1 MDKALD
7 DSISSRRGSDRRPA
21 RGASRGE
28 GSGRSTPTS
37 ARTPYQRPAQR
48 STEDAWTHDMYGG
61 AGNAPKVVHVPRSD
75 AVDKTRLLITNV
87 HYEVTVDD
95 LKYDRSI
102 SSRVHILPSGFL
114 CPSSSC
120 YLPMNLDIVYTQY
133 DRSGRS
139 TGIVNLQ
146 YSTPREARDA
156 INSFDGNLAKGQ
168 ALSIKFDDTPFVSRP
183 PRREGFAPRQTSTG
197 GDLLSRISGVGAP
210 SAGAERNGGGRG
222 GNRGR
227 EGGDVP
233 RGLTR
238 GYRRGGPARGQGV
251 RGGRNSERKEDANA
265 DDLDKD
271 LEAYLKAPA
280 ADEVRVKDGDVDMS

>member
-7 DSISSRRGSDRRPA
+7 ESITSRRGSDRRPA

-95 LKYDRSI
+95 LKYDRS
-102 SSRVHILPSGFL
+102 
-114 CPSSSC
+114 
-120 YLPMNLDIVYTQY
+120 
-133 DRSGRS
+133 GRS

-168 ALSIKFDDTPFVSRP
+168 ALSIKFDDTPFISRP
-183 PRREGFAPRQTSTG
+183 PRREGFAPRQTSSG
-197 GDLLSRISGVGAP
+197 GDLLSRISGVGSPAAGAG
-210 SAGAERNGGGRG
+210 AGAERNGGGRG

-251 RGGRNSERKEDANA
+251 RGGRTSERKEEANA

>member
-1 MDKALD
+1 MDKSLD
-7 DSISSRRGSDRRPA
+7 EAITSRGGSDRRPA
-21 RGASRGE
+21 RGGSRG
-28 GSGRSTPTS
+28 GNSGRSTPTS
-37 ARTPYQRPAQR
+37 GRTPYQRPPSR
-48 STEDAWTHDMYGG
+48 SSDDSWSHDMYGG
-61 AGNAPKVVHVPRSD
+61 GNNGPQSRVLQGPRTD
-75 AVDKTRLLITNV
+75 AANNTRLVVTNV

-95 LKYDRSI
+95 LKIEGVDGKLCDGPPY
-102 SSRVHILPSGFL
+102 SSRIILGISL
-114 CPSSSC
+114 
-120 YLPMNLDIVYTQY
+120 Y

-168 ALSIKFDDTPFVSRP
+168 ALSIKFDDTPAFVPRP
-183 PRREGFAPRQTSTG
+183 PRREGFASNSSPG

-210 SAGAERNGGGRG
+210 ANGRDRNANDGNRGGRG
-222 GNRGR
+222 
-227 EGGDVP
+227 GGDVP

-251 RGGRNSERKEDANA
+251 RGGRTTERKEANV

-280 ADEVRVKDGDVDMS
+280 KEDVPVKDGDVDMS